1 MAESSLYA
9 GERDGGRIF
18 QIGRL
23 GFDQGPSDLGANVY
37 TGIFRSER
45 IAPAG
50 VGALINFRRLAIH
63 LMVSGSYTFTVKVWI
78 DNGQTELGTGAL
90 QSVVVTGTAGGL
102 SEVTEEIEIQG
113 IGSHLQMEIT
123 MDSDDI
129 TGIFLI
135 ESIRARGRIIRES
148 ASRTGASS

>member
-9 GERDGGRIF
+9 GERDGGRVF

-37 TGIFRSER
+37 TGTFRSER
-45 IAPAG
+45 ISPAG
-50 VGALINFRRLAIH
+50 VGGLVNFRRIAIH
-63 LMVSGSYTFTVKVWI
+63 LMVSGSYTFTVKIWV
-78 DNGQTELGTGAL
+78 DDGRTKLGTDAT
-90 QSVVVTGTAGGL
+90 QEVTITGTAGGL
-102 SEVTEEIEIQG
+102 KEVTEEVKIEAN
-113 IGSHLQMEIT
+113 GSHCQVEIT

-135 ESIRARGRIIRES
+135 ESIRARGRVMRGS
-148 ASRTGASS
+148 STRGGVAS